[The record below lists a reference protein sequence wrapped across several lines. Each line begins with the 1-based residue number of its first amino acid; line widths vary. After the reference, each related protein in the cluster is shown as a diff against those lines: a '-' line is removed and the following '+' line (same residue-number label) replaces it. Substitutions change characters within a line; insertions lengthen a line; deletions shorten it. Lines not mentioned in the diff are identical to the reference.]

1 MNEQIVDIR
10 DVVKTYK
17 LPRTSLREPP
27 RLLRA
32 VNGVSMRVEPREMVG
47 IVGESGSGKS
57 TLGRMVVGLERAD
70 SGDLRVAGHDVRA
83 LTVRNEKPF
92 RRDVQMVFQDPLT
105 SLDPRMT
112 IRRAMLEPLRSL
124 EIEGDHKARIAEVL
138 EAVHLP
144 KGAADKYP
152 HEFSG
157 GQLQRVV
164 IARALSLQPKLLV
177 ADEPVSALDLS
188 VQAQILNLLMDLRDE
203 FGLAVLIIAH
213 DLSVVHQVADRVVV
227 MTEGEIVEQ
236 GPVRA
241 VFDDPRHPY
250 SERLLSAII
259 RMDGEVRAYRDP
271 TEPLPQ
277 KPACPS
283 APRCPYRQEICL
295 VDKPALIGWDEGG
308 PNHLVACHFRDQ
320 PLSVRPRLA
329 DAGIV

>member
-1 MNEQIVDIR
+1 MSEPIVDIR
-10 DVVKTYK
+10 DVVKTFK
-17 LPRTSLREPP
+17 LPRTTLREPA
-27 RLLRA
+27 RILTA
-32 VNGVSMRVEPREMVG
+32 VNRVSMRVEPREMVG

-57 TLGRMVVGLERAD
+57 TLGRIVVGLEHAD
-70 SGDLRVAGHDVRA
+70 SGDIHVAGHDVRA
-83 LTVRNEKPF
+83 LKVRNEKPF

-112 IRRAMLEPLRSL
+112 IRRALLEPLRAL
-124 EIEGDHKARIAEVL
+124 EIQGDHKARIAEVL

-164 IARALSLQPKLLV
+164 IARALALRPKLLV

-227 MTEGEIVEQ
+227 MTEGEIVEK

-271 TEPLPQ
+271 AVPLAE

-295 VDKPALIGWDEGG
+295 VEKPPLESWDDGG

-320 PLSVRPRLA
+320 PLPIRPRMA

>member
-1 MNEQIVDIR
+1 MEVQQ
-10 DVVKTYK
+10 
-17 LPRTSLREPP
+17 RE
-27 RLLRA
+27 
-32 VNGVSMRVEPREMVG
+32 VVG

-57 TLGRMVVGLERAD
+57 TLGRIIVGLERAD
-70 SGDLRVAGHDVRA
+70 SGEIRVAGHDVKA
-83 LTVRNEKPF
+83 LSVRNEKPF

-112 IRRAMLEPLRSL
+112 IWRALLEPLRAL
-124 EIEGDHKARIAEVL
+124 EIEGDHKARIVEVL

-164 IARALSLQPKLLV
+164 IARALALGPKLLV

-227 MTEGEIVEQ
+227 MTEGEIVEK

-259 RMDGEVRAYRDP
+259 RMDGEIHAYRDP
-271 TEPLPQ
+271 TTPLAE

-283 APRCPYRQEICL
+283 APRCPYRQDICL
-295 VDKPALIGWDEGG
+295 VEKPTLVSWDEGD
-308 PNHLVACHFRDQ
+308 PKRLVACHFRDQ
-320 PLSVRPRLA
+320 PLSIRPRMA